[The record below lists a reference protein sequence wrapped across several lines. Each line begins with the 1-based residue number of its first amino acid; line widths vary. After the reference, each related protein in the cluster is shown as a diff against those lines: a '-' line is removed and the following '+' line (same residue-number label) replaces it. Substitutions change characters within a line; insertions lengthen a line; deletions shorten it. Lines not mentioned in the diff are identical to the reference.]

1 MLPEGQIDHCSNG
14 ETSFCREPHDGFP
27 KKVMKVSALNIA
39 YPTKRL
45 KYKLI
50 PSIFVS

>member
-1 MLPEGQIDHCSNG
+1 M
-14 ETSFCREPHDGFP
+14 
-27 KKVMKVSALNIA
+27 KVMKVSAPNIA

-45 KYKLI
+45 KYKPI